1 MARLEFFF
9 DCSSPWTYLAFH
21 EIEDVAAEA
30 SAELVWMPIL
40 VGGVFNAVNPAVYAA
55 RANPVPAR
63 AAYHGKDLAD
73 WARRHGLEI
82 GLPPVFPVNS
92 VGAMRGACYALD
104 RGLLPRYARAVFE
117 AYWGALADISD
128 DAVLEGIVR
137 EVGLEPDAFFTAIRG
152 EPYRAK
158 LRANT
163 DELIQ
168 RGGFGS
174 PTMFV
179 DGDDM
184 YFGNDR
190 LVLVR
195 DALARAR

>member
-1 MARLEFFF
+1 
-9 DCSSPWTYLAFH
+9 
-21 EIEDVAAEA
+21 
-30 SAELVWMPIL
+30 
-40 VGGVFNAVNPAVYAA
+40 
-55 RANPVPAR
+55 
-63 AAYHGKDLAD
+63 
-73 WARRHGLEI
+73 
-82 GLPPVFPVNS
+82 
-92 VGAMRGACYALD
+92 MRGACYALD